1 MKLIYVIF
9 KFLLFPGT
17 FVRGVWEHITCK
29 ILHLPVESEGYL
41 RPDEACGHV
50 EHALATTP
58 WSAWLMATGPGFMMF
73 NAGMAFLYAGV
84 LNIFYLGVTPYDS
97 LPLFIFYVIMIY
109 LGVSFLCSLFPLTE
123 DILNYW
129 DIRKHFIIVGVFC
142 SLSFCIN
149 ILIIALI
156 VSDTN
161 IGGLWIG
168 IFVAL
173 SFSLFANSIRLFV
186 KNIVKAKDLN
196 MSLVTKIVAFI
207 FSPIITP
214 LALITRA
221 GAFCERNC
229 INFILAAA
237 FIAIHILFVL

>member
-50 EHALATTP
+50 EHALATIP

-97 LPLFIFYVIMIY
+97 LPLFIYYVIMIY

-123 DILNYW
+123 DILNYFGLAFHGKKGPSM
-129 DIRKHFIIVGVFC
+129 ILKIL
-142 SLSFCIN
+142 SL
-149 ILIIALI
+149 
-156 VSDTN
+156 
-161 IGGLWIG
+161 
-168 IFVAL
+168 
-173 SFSLFANSIRLFV
+173 
-186 KNIVKAKDLN
+186 
-196 MSLVTKIVAFI
+196 
-207 FSPIITP
+207 P